1 MWFLP
6 AVVTAVATAVA
17 ALVVPSGARAA
28 VIWCGAVATLAV
40 ALLAAEVGRRGRTLD
55 AARAE
60 AAEREQAL
68 LRRMTQ
74 QEAATT
80 TLAQTNLPEAV
91 ERLQEGE
98 FAEDVLLSMESAT
111 DGLSA
116 EFQSAHQALLRSVVE
131 AVQAEET
138 LRDSAQRGVVNIARR
153 VQAVVHQQARDLR
166 EMEDRHGRRPDFFA
180 DLLKLDHGT
189 ALIGRLADS
198 IAVLGGARPGRQ
210 WSRPVPLYSVLR
222 GAMSR
227 ITDYQRIELHS
238 VVEVAVVGPA
248 VEPLIHA
255 LAELLDNATR
265 YSPPKAKVHLTASE
279 VHAGVAVEIEDG
291 GVGLSE
297 EARARAEQMLK
308 EAQAGIDLND
318 LGEAPRLGLAV
329 VGRLA
334 QAYDFQVS
342 LPPSAYGGVRA
353 VLVVP
358 KRLITTA
365 PATARAHG
373 IGAAAAGGETAA
385 PAGGHRPVGSTAADG
400 ASTGSAPA
408 AGADGTLEPA
418 GSAEAAESGQ
428 MPGTTGSAAATRAG
442 RAPGATGSA
451 QGPQGGGVPEAA
463 GSAGEFGGLAADSA
477 RAAADADGDVH
488 GRTPEETVEGGGF
501 AAEGHEAVADSAPP
515 RAASGL
521 PQRRRRRPNSA
532 VPSRF
537 TAPRPAT
544 PQPAAEDDTD
554 APVPGMW
561 MADLQSGLSGEG
573 RKTSAPRSSRDVT
586 TSDEGE

>member
-6 AVVTAVATAVA
+6 AVVTAVATVVA
-17 ALVVPSGARAA
+17 AFAVQSGARAA
-28 VIWCGAVATLAV
+28 VIWCGAVATFAV
-40 ALLAAEVGRRGRTLD
+40 ALLAAEVARRGTALA
-55 AARAE
+55 AARDE
-60 AAEREQAL
+60 HAEREER
-68 LRRMTQ
+68 LRSRLAR

-80 TLAQTNLPEAV
+80 NLAQTRLPEAV
-91 ERLQEGE
+91 ARLQEGE
-98 FAEDVLLSMESAT
+98 FAEDVLLSMEGAA
-111 DGLSA
+111 DELSA
-116 EFQSAHQALLRSVVE
+116 EFLSAHHELLRSVVE

-166 EMEDRHGRRPDFFA
+166 EMEDRHGRRPDFFS

-265 YSPPKAKVHLTASE
+265 YSPPKARVHLTASE
-279 VHAGVAVEIEDG
+279 VHAGIAVEIEDG

-373 IGAAAAGGETAA
+373 IGATGEQHAAVAADGPVGHRAALTAPMPPLGRCR
-385 PAGGHRPVGSTAADG
+385 PATPGRPVGLGSRMLVQTAPLPVQRKPTVLAG
-400 ASTGSAPA
+400 ASLTALPTAWGMDVRPKR
-408 AGADGTLEPA
+408 L
-418 GSAEAAESGQ
+418 
-428 MPGTTGSAAATRAG
+428 PG
-442 RAPGATGSA
+442 
-451 QGPQGGGVPEAA
+451 
-463 GSAGEFGGLAADSA
+463 LK
-477 RAAADADGDVH
+477 RAAA
-488 GRTPEETVEGGGF
+488 
-501 AAEGHEAVADSAPP
+501 SPP
-515 RAASGL
+515 RDTRRSRIRRR
-521 PQRRRRRPNSA
+521 RRRRRPADCRSA
-532 VPSRF
+532 AAVGR
-537 TAPRPAT
+537 TRAP
-544 PQPAAEDDTD
+544 PAAS
-554 APVPGMW
+554 PR
-561 MADLQSGLSGEG
+561 ADRPTRRRPRRTTPTPRCPACGWPISRVVCPARGG
-573 RKTSAPRSSRDVT
+573 RRPAPRSSRDT

>member
-1 MWFLP
+1 MVRAGSSPGGPRSVPAAAWFLP
-6 AVVTAVATAVA
+6 AAVTAAVTVVA
-17 ALVVPSGARAA
+17 ALVVQVAARAA

-40 ALLAAEVGRRGRTLD
+40 AVLAAEVARR
-55 AARAE
+55 AATS
-60 AAEREQAL
+60 AAERARHVEREEAL
-68 LRRMTQ
+68 SRRLVQ

-80 TLAQTNLPEAV
+80 ALAEQRLPEAV

-98 FAEDVLLSMESAT
+98 FAEDVLLSMESA
-111 DGLSA
+111 DEGLSA
-116 EFQSAHQALLRSVVE
+116 EFRSAHRALLRSVVQ

-153 VQAVVHQQARDLR
+153 VQAVIHQQARDLR
-166 EMEDRHGRRPDFFA
+166 EMEERHGSRPDFFA

-210 WSRPVPLYSVLR
+210 WRKPVALYSVLR

-238 VVEVAVVGPA
+238 VVDVAVTGPA

-265 YSPPKAKVHLTASE
+265 YSPPKAKVHLTATE
-279 VHAGVAVEIEDG
+279 VHAGIAIEIEDG

-297 EARARAEQMLK
+297 EARSRAEQMLK
-308 EAQAGIDLND
+308 EARAGIDLND

-334 QAYDFQVS
+334 RAYDFQVS

-358 KRLITTA
+358 KEMITTA
-365 PATARAHG
+365 PVTVRAHG
-373 IGAAAAGGETAA
+373 IGAAPTGQ
-385 PAGGHRPVGSTAADG
+385 G
-400 ASTGSAPA
+400 AQANSS
-408 AGADGTLEPA
+408 
-418 GSAEAAESGQ
+418 
-428 MPGTTGSAAATRAG
+428 
-442 RAPGATGSA
+442 
-451 QGPQGGGVPEAA
+451 
-463 GSAGEFGGLAADSA
+463 
-477 RAAADADGDVH
+477 ADADSGA
-488 GRTPEETVEGGGF
+488 GAGAG
-501 AAEGHEAVADSAPP
+501 AEDEPP
-515 RAASGL
+515 RAAAAAEAVASGAPSGGGTSAALPRQADGLQEEADGAASPDEPVRNANGL
-521 PQRRRRRPNSA
+521 PQRRRRRRGAAGPG
-532 VPSRF
+532 RF
-537 TAPRPAT
+537 DPRGPAS
-544 PQPAAEDDTD
+544 QPAAQGEAA
-554 APVPGMW
+554 APEPGMW
-561 MADLQSGLSGEG
+561 MADLASGLSGEG
-573 RKTSAPRSSRDVT
+573 RTTSAPRHSSTDT